1 MTDKEKSREDIRPS
15 ETDSLK
21 TAVRSYTNQASLSSQ
36 RASSSREDRE
46 ELRQNLKSK
55 LQAAKISRMNKNSQ
69 QQQLNN
75 LHNKVKKEFGEDIDM
90 QKVFEYMQNK
100 LSN

>member
-1 MTDKEKSREDIRPS
+1 MTDNQKS
-15 ETDSLK
+15 
-21 TAVRSYTNQASLSSQ
+21 
-36 RASSSREDRE
+36 RE

-100 LSN
+100 SN

>member
-1 MTDKEKSREDIRPS
+1 MTDKEKS
-15 ETDSLK
+15 
-21 TAVRSYTNQASLSSQ
+21 
-36 RASSSREDRE
+36 RE

-75 LHNKVKKEFGEDIDM
+75 LHNKVKKEFGDDIDM

>member
-1 MTDKEKSREDIRPS
+1 MTDKEKSRED
-15 ETDSLK
+15 
-21 TAVRSYTNQASLSSQ
+21 TNQASLS
-36 RASSSREDRE
+36 RE

>member
-1 MTDKEKSREDIRPS
+1 MTDNQKS
-15 ETDSLK
+15 
-21 TAVRSYTNQASLSSQ
+21 
-36 RASSSREDRE
+36 RE

-100 LSN
+100 LTN